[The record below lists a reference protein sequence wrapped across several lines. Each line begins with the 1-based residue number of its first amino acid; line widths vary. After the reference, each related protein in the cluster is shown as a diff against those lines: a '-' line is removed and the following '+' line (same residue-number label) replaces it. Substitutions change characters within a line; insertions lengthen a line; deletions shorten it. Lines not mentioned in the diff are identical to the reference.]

1 MRHMLNN
8 IWLYV
13 SSAITFVALF
23 LYAMLQRNKREQAED
38 RVENREKA
46 QEISRNVDKSVE
58 RQRKEARDN
67 EEEVRND
74 VSKRR
79 ASLNNNR
86 LRNTK

>member
-23 LYAMLQRNKREQAED
+23 LYAMLQRNKRKQAED